1 MNEFVLDFVFYY
13 AFIKCIKHEK
23 LLKRLF
29 HLVIVRHCL
38 TETNCI
44 KKDFQQNAE
53 SLFLN
58 GRDDTIRTCDPLVPS
73 EVRYQTALHPEA
85 YT

>member
-1 MNEFVLDFVFYY
+1 MYLYT
-13 AFIKCIKHEK
+13 II
-23 LLKRLF
+23 
-29 HLVIVRHCL
+29 II
-38 TETNCI
+38 I

-73 EVRYQTALHPEA
+73 EVRYQTALHPDIQFSIFWFA
-85 YT
+85 SAPPVLPLRKRDV